1 MSWFYPQP
9 PDAPIRLPRQFPRK
23 VVPSF
28 IGESGQVLNLLMH
41 HGSGSRVRDYS
52 PYGNHGTIHGAE
64 WVSSEW
70 GWALYFDGNS
80 YVRIP
85 DSPSLDITTPF
96 TVLAWV
102 YLTKTGVDRKI
113 FHHQSPGIKLSVYS
127 NDKVEVEIRNPS
139 DTPYSNRNVTGG
151 TILKANRWYLVGGWW
166 DGSEIRS
173 IVNGEF
179 ERPYSYTGDIGVTSN
194 DAGIGVEFDWSK
206 YFFNGYIAT
215 LMLFNRALSGE
226 EVKAYYESTRS
237 IFGA

>member
-1 MSWFYPQP
+1 MSWYNPKP
-9 PDAPIRLPRQFPRK
+9 PDLPLRLPRQYPRK
-23 VVPSF
+23 VIPSC
-28 IGESGQVLNLLMH
+28 IGKNGLVLDMLFH
-41 HGSGSRVRDYS
+41 HGTGDIVKDYS

-64 WVSSEW
+64 WVSGRW

-96 TVLAWV
+96 TILAWI
-102 YLTKTGVDRKI
+102 YLTKTGVDQKI
-113 FHHQSPGIKLSVYS
+113 FHHQSPGIKLAIY
-127 NDKVEVEIRNPS
+127 NDKVEVEIRDSAGNS
-139 DTPYSNRNVTGG
+139 HLNRGVLGG
-151 TILKANRWYLVGGWW
+151 TVLQANRWYLVGGWW
-166 DGSEIRS
+166 DGSEMRS
-173 IVNGEF
+173 IVDGEF

-215 LMLFNRALSGE
+215 LTLFDRALSGE

-237 IFGA
+237 IFGV